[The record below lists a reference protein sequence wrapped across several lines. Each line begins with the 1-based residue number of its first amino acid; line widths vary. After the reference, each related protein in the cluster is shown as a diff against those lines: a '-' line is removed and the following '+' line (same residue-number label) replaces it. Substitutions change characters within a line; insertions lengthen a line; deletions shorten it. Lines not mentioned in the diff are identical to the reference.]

1 MKCQINYFGIYYHFT
16 YDADNNGIKYFEIQ
30 SYNETKKMVQ
40 WSDLGTIFGIAFF
53 CNNSSI
59 GICQNFPILL
69 LRRNNN
75 KTMLR

>member
-1 MKCQINYFGIYYHFT
+1 MNFLEYYHFK

-30 SYNETKKMVQ
+30 SYNETKNLIQ
-40 WSDLGTIFGIAFF
+40 WSDLGTIFRIAFF
-53 CNNSSI
+53 CNNISI
-59 GICQNFPILL
+59 GICLSFPILL